1 MSIRRAQVW
10 TLPLTLIVALAL
22 VADVLAVS
30 TSRGQDDLPPGR
42 IAFVRKGDIW
52 VWKNGEST
60 RIIEDGN
67 ASDPRWSPSGRFVL
81 FVRSG
86 DSYSDLILYD
96 LEQST
101 EQQVTFNQ
109 PDMQPGSPDY
119 VANTS
124 WVIDPDWT
132 PNGLIAFASDAT
144 SDNSVILWLLSSPD
158 LAPEPAPAAQPEDD
172 IEGVS
177 LDAAG
182 SIAAYTVRVREDNGL
197 SHSAVAIRNLSD
209 GTTKELVD
217 DPNGAFDPAVSPDG
231 SKIALAIRDNNE
243 NSDIWLSDLSGTLTR
258 VTEGAQ
264 ATQPSWS
271 PDGTWLAYMRMVNY
285 KFELWAVPRQDTGFG
300 EPRRLFRFANL
311 DPTSRI
317 SWTFS

>member
-231 SKIALAIRDNNE
+231 SKIALAIRDKKE

-311 DPTSRI
+311 DSTSRI